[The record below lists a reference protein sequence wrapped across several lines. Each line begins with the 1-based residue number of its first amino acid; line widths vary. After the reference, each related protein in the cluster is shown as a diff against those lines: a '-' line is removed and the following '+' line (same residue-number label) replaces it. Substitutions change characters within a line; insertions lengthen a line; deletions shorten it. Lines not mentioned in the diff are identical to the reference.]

1 MVDAQAPGVARRLR
15 QIDEMTLAGEGWQV
29 GPARPPG
36 AAPPAGRGVPPPGR
50 ASRRGRRGRSRRDR
64 VPDRSR
70 GRPRRGRGPRPLAGH
85 RPGRR
90 RRGSADGPPHLADRP
105 GYRIGRRWCSTSP
118 PGASRSTP
126 SLPPGVVLDAEL
138 AFFPGSA
145 PLRALVKERHAAP
158 CLWTRLSG
166 GSTIAAAFA
175 AYGSALAK
183 NPWMELYPIILD
195 DVVLQE
201 DDGAW
206 SARDAS
212 GAVVP
217 LVEAIRPRGGTC
229 WLSKAAD
236 R

>member
-1 MVDAQAPGVARRLR
+1 MPPEVAEDVRAAIGFPTDLDAVRAGAGVR
-15 QIDEMTLAGEGWQV
+15 DHWQV
-29 GPARPPG
+29 IGQAV
-36 AAPPAGRGVPPPGR
+36 AVE
-50 ASRRGRRGRSRRDR
+50 DR
-64 VPDRSR
+64 LTVLRTW
-70 GRPRRGRGPRPLAGH
+70 L
-85 RPGRR
+85 
-90 RRGSADGPPHLADRP
+90 
-105 GYRIGRRWCSTSP
+105 IGRETRRP
-118 PGASRSTP
+118 ALVLDFAAGGKPLDP

-145 PLRALVKERHAAP
+145 PLRALVKERHDAPVPLAA
-158 CLWTRLSG
+158 LSG

-217 LVEAIRPRGGTC
+217 LAPRFGRGWHLLALEGGGPLTHLRRVRRCDARPAGLLCRGTVHSSGH
-229 WLSKAAD
+229 SGDVAAPV
-236 R
+236 RRRSRRRCPCRS